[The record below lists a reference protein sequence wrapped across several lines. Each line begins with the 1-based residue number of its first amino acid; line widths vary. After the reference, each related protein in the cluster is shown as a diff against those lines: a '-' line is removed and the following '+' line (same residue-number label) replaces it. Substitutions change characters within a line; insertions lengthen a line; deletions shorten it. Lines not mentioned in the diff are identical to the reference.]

1 MSILRKKFM
10 AALRAN
16 VLVGLFLTVPVV
28 ATVLIFNFLLKMTT
42 NWLPAGAFPALREIW
57 HGYLLRAI
65 TILAIIL
72 FLYLV
77 GLLTRNYFGR
87 RLYQFGD
94 KVLARI
100 PVIRGIYLSV
110 RQISESLF
118 TQRKTLFKEV
128 VLIQYPR
135 KGLYSLAFVTAIV
148 PPNIGHHIAGK
159 SHADSCISLFVPTT
173 PNPTSGILILMPK
186 AEVVPLDIPVT
197 DALTFVMSAG
207 AVSPG
212 EEGDHPPTLLDKLEG
227 WLKHGDAPPK
237 PILSPGDHDDTPP
250 GT

>member
-1 MSILRKKFM
+1 MSITRKLIAPM
-10 AALRAN
+10 RAN

-28 ATVLIFNFLLKMTT
+28 ATVLIFNFLLRMTT
-42 NWLPAGAFPALREIW
+42 NWLPANAFPALREIW

-65 TILAIIL
+65 TLLAIVL

-100 PVIRGIYLSV
+100 PVIRSIYLSV

-128 VLIQYPR
+128 VIIQYPR
-135 KGLYSLAFVTAIV
+135 KGLYSLAFVTAVV
-148 PPNIGHHIAGK
+148 PPSIGQHVAGRN
-159 SHADSCISLFVPTT
+159 HPDSCISLFVPTT
-173 PNPTSGILILMPK
+173 PNPTSGILVLVPK
-186 AEVVPLDIPVT
+186 TEVIPLDIPVT

-212 EEGDHPPTLLDKLEG
+212 EEGEHPPTLLDKLEG
-227 WLKHGDAPPK
+227 WLKHGDVTPK
-237 PILSPGDHDDTPP
+237 SILLTGDDDDTPP
-250 GT
+250 EA